1 MSFPDRLR
9 EIMKAVSLKQIP
21 FADKIGVSQ
30 GALSNVLH
38 GRSKGLS
45 QDTIARLLTEL
56 NVNPT
61 WLLTG
66 EGAMFIEKDP
76 EAEPPQRLPYQ
87 KPPRPESW
95 GLRLYGTVPA
105 SPPAAVDQE
114 YTMVQVPDF
123 PGLHDRC
130 YLVRVKGQSMQ
141 GAGIYDGDIVFIDT
155 LKRAR
160 SGDIVVAFVEGEGTL
175 KQLVRHK
182 GRTLLRAHGRGIP
195 DLDITGKQAVVDGV
209 VIKLERMFQRED
221 VLEDTV
227 EKRED
232 GGEK

>member
-1 MSFPDRLR
+1 MLERLQALIQALKLNQR
-9 EIMKAVSLKQIP
+9 EFAAKVGMAPQAVTEFMK
-21 FADKIGVSQ
+21 
-30 GALSNVLH
+30 

-45 QDTIARLLTEL
+45 QDSIARIVTTL
-56 NVNPT
+56 NVNAN

-66 EGAMFIEKDP
+66 EGPMFIEKAP
-76 EAEPPQRLPYQ
+76 EAEPTRRLPYQ

-221 VLEDTV
+221 VLEDSL

-232 GGEK
+232 EGEK